1 MISLNLD
8 FVFLFTLSK
17 FSLYQDRNHRK
28 IKKIANPLVLLSLQ
42 LSLDRKSKK
51 NQKIS
56 LFLSP
61 ELEEW
66 PKISFALDFSSFSL
80 NRDPEWSKITL
91 SLLSSFLYQQRF
103 RNPTPKKN
111 GSPYNK
117 GGFSDFIPSRR
128 LQKTGVSGHSRAK
141 QALDETNFP
150 TSPKFKIQAPKHK
163 ENKDQNNNSNGN
175 NNNIKEQINKQN

>member
-1 MISLNLD
+1 MHQIKQSETLFVLWSLPEVLLD
-8 FVFLFTLSK
+8 DLSQSWLC
-17 FSLYQDRNHRK
+17 FSLHSLQIFSIPRPESQKN
-28 IKKIANPLVLLSLQ
+28 KKIANPLVLLSLQ

-103 RNPTPKKN
+103 RNPTPKKIAQRITKAASQILYRLEDSRKQ
-111 GSPYNK
+111 GSVVTHGLN
-117 GGFSDFIPSRR
+117 RR
-128 LQKTGVSGHSRAK
+128 
-141 QALDETNFP
+141 
-150 TSPKFKIQAPKHK
+150 
-163 ENKDQNNNSNGN
+163 
-175 NNNIKEQINKQN
+175 